1 MKELERFRKYL
12 QMQQMA
18 CAVMEEQL
26 PAATP
31 LLSVHSPFI
40 TQVPRSRLLPTQ
52 MSLEKRPI
60 V

>member
-1 MKELERFRKYL
+1 
-12 QMQQMA
+12 MQQMA